1 MSTKTIDQYD
11 GYTLTL
17 TTKKNGTTRWGLE
30 MENYGAAIKLQLD
43 RVYNDDFTETATV
56 NVNWSALGAVTPAEA
71 AEFGED
77 LIRASQTARY
87 LNGVIAKT
95 EAGE

>member
-1 MSTKTIDQYD
+1 MTTKIIDQYD

-17 TTKKNGTTRWGLE
+17 TTKKNGSTRWGLE
-30 MENYGAAIKLQLD
+30 MENYGASIKLQLD
-43 RVYNDDFTETATV
+43 RVFNDDFTETTTV

-77 LIRASQTARY
+77 IIRASKTARY
-87 LNGVIAKT
+87 LNGVIAKV